1 MKRKLSLLPVV
12 VFGLA
17 LMTQTSSAQIPGIIS
32 YQGVIPGSPSTT
44 LNVTF
49 SIYSQATGGAAVW
62 TENQNPVTDALGI
75 WSALIGSTGTAVPG
89 PLGTLNWARPLW
101 LEVTVN
107 GNPNPRVPLTTSPYA
122 FEAGEALSV
131 ADGTITPLD
140 IADNNTSPTDGQVLA
155 FDAASNTFKWVT
167 AGSGSGDFEV
177 VAGPGIQVTN
187 GTGPVA
193 TVAVAN
199 QGITAGMIANGA
211 VNTQHIAPG
220 AVAAAQIAANGVIT
234 QHIGPQQ
241 VTLPKINH
249 TGAATGSAIMFDGTT
264 LIYGN
269 PTPGGPAGGDLTGTY
284 PNPVIAPGAVTNSKL
299 APDAVTTDKILDETI
314 TKADIGNDAVGTEEI
329 VNESILSADIAT
341 GAVTTTEI
349 LDETIQKID
358 IGNDAVG
365 TEEIVNESIRS
376 EDLMNGTIQP
386 VDIGAGPIWTALVT
400 VPGVPNSV
408 QWVKI
413 NSETIQDETIQAIDI
428 ATGAVTTAEILNET
442 ILSEDIANGQVM
454 TVDVADAAITNQK
467 LAPNA
472 VTSDKILDGT
482 IANADIATDAIDS
495 RTIQNESIQTQDIQD
510 GQVMTSD
517 LADNSVTTAKI
528 VDGQVMN
535 ADIANDA
542 VTTDKIAN
550 ETIIADDIAVGAVT
564 TDEVLNGTL
573 QTEDIAPLQITNP
586 LIADDAVDTRTIL
599 NETIVAADIATGGV
613 TTDEIANQTVLE
625 EDIAPDAAGGF
636 LQTDGT
642 IVFWGPPAVGSIPV
656 SALTPGPDNTVLT
669 TQPGGVVQWNVVTT
683 PMIADAAVT
692 NPKLATD
699 AVTSDKILNGTVQPI
714 DIMPSAT
721 DTWVLKTIGGAV
733 TWAPDGL
740 TLPFQQTDAT
750 SGQWSFEITKT
761 GTSEGVFHGIVNNV
775 ANGQAAIMGE
785 TDGTGPGVRGVAN
798 GGGDGGEF
806 MANGAGNGLTAE
818 SNGVG
823 SAIVANAIGTGSAV
837 VATANSSTVVLAT
850 ASGNN
855 NAVEAVVNGAGD
867 AIQGVNNGGAGRA
880 GVFVNTSAANAND
893 VVVAVSQGPLPAGT
907 AVMNV
912 VASNLNGGNGV
923 MSSVSG
929 TGWAGFFSSTGG
941 ADGIRIETD
950 DADDQTALHLER
962 GGMKVSYRMGTAV
975 AGNVAMQDDD
985 IFVIVPD
992 DAGLG
997 TTFTVSFPAAPIN
1010 GQIVWVYNQDEDV
1023 LLVPAVDRT
1032 GALLLGVGY
1041 PISVDRGAAFVFSG
1055 DVGGWLPVSNN

>member
-32 YQGVIPGSPSTT
+32 YQGIIPGSPSTT

-49 SIYSQATGGAAVW
+49 SIYTSATGGAPLW
-62 TENQNPVTDALGI
+62 SENQNPVTDLNGI
-75 WSALIGSTGTAVPG
+75 WSALIGSTGTAA
-89 PLGTLNWARPLW
+89 PLGQVNWAQPLW

-107 GNPNPRVPLTTSPYA
+107 GGPNPRIPFTTSPYA

-131 ADGTITPLD
+131 ADGTILPED
-140 IADNNTSPTDGQVLA
+140 IADGNTDPTDGQVLA
-155 FDAASNTFKWVT
+155 YDAASNTFQWVT
-167 AGSGSGDFEV
+167 AGGGSGSFEV

-199 QGITAGMIANGA
+199 QGITSGMIANGA

-220 AVAAAQIAANGVIT
+220 AVASAQIAANGVIT

-249 TGAATGSAIMFDGTT
+249 TGATAGSAIMFDGIQ
-264 LIYGN
+264 LVYGS

-284 PNPVIAPGAVTNSKL
+284 PNPVIAPLAVTNGKL

-314 TKADIGNDAVGTEEI
+314 TVNDIGPNAVGTSELI
-329 VNESILSADIAT
+329 NESILSDDIAT

-365 TEEIVNESIRS
+365 TEEILNESILS
-376 EDLMNGTIQP
+376 EDIMNGTIETE
-386 VDIGAGPIWTALVT
+386 DIGPGPIWTALVT
-400 VPGVPNSV
+400 VPGTPNEV
-408 QWVKI
+408 QWTKI
-413 NSETIQDETIQAIDI
+413 NSETILDETILADDI
-428 ATGAVTTAEILNET
+428 ATGAVTTDEILDET
-442 ILSEDIANGQVM
+442 IMSVDIANGQVM
-454 TVDVADAAITNQK
+454 TVDVADGAITNQK
-467 LAPNA
+467 LAADA
-472 VTSDKILDGT
+472 VTTDKILDGEVM
-482 IANADIATDAIDS
+482 NPDVATGAIDS
-495 RTIQNESIQTQDIQD
+495 RTILNESIQTQDIQD
-510 GQVMTSD
+510 GQVMNTD
-517 LADNSVTTAKI
+517 LADNSVTTQKI
-528 VDGQVMN
+528 QDGQVMN
-535 ADIANDA
+535 ADIAADA

-550 ETIIADDIAVGAVT
+550 ETIVAADIATGAVT
-564 TDEVLNGTL
+564 SDEILNGTIL
-573 QTEDIAPLQITNP
+573 TADIGALQITNP
-586 LIADDAVDTRTIL
+586 LIGNDAVDSRTIL
-599 NETIVAADIATGGV
+599 NESIVAADIATGGV
-613 TTDEIANQTVLE
+613 TTDEILDQTILE

-656 SALTPGPDNTVLT
+656 SALMPGPDNTVLT
-669 TQPGGVVQWNVVTT
+669 TQPGGVVQWDLVAT
-683 PMIADAAVT
+683 PMIMDAAVT

-699 AVTSDKILNGTVQPI
+699 AVTTDKILNGTIQPI

-721 DTWVLKTIGGAV
+721 DDWVLKTVAGAV

-740 TLPFQQTDAT
+740 TLPFQQTDPT

-785 TDGTGPGVRGVAN
+785 TDGTGPGVRGEAN
-798 GGGDGGEF
+798 GAGDGGEF
-806 MANGAGNGLTAE
+806 IANGAGNGVTAE
-818 SNGVG
+818 ANGVG
-823 SAIVANAIGTGSAV
+823 SAVVANAIGTGSAV

-867 AIQGVNNGGAGRA
+867 AIQAVNNGGAGRA

-907 AVMNV
+907 AVANI
-912 VASNLNGGNGV
+912 VASNLNGGAGV

-929 TGWAGFFSSTGG
+929 TGWSGTFSSTGG
-941 ADGIRIETD
+941 ADGLRIETD
-950 DADDQTALHLER
+950 DADEAMGLHLER
-962 GGMKVSYRMGTAV
+962 GGMKVSYRTGTAV

-985 IFVIVPD
+985 VFVIVPD
-992 DAGLG
+992 DASLG

-1055 DVGGWLPVSNN
+1055 DVGGWVPVSNN